1 MWVFINFIVNK
12 QMHDSMTQWC
22 DCTVDYNRVILDK
35 LPNEEYS
42 DYINASFIPVGMIL

>member
-1 MWVFINFIVNK
+1 M
-12 QMHDSMTQWC
+12 QDSMTQWC

-42 DYINASFIPVGMIL
+42 DYINASFIPVGMILYFFLLIGLCEM